1 MTVTASA
8 HPTGHP
14 GYTET
19 LPCEEAS
26 ASAARSLV
34 RTALTAWG
42 LGELEDLADDSCV
55 IVSELVANSSKHT
68 ASRNIRVTVSRPT
81 PRWVRVAVVDK
92 APRSLPAMRTAC
104 ATDTGGRGLVVVEA
118 LSDRWGTDLL
128 GWGKR
133 VWAELRTDVK
143 P

>member
-26 ASAARSLV
+26 ASAARRLV
-34 RTALTAWG
+34 RTALIAWG
-42 LGELEDLADDSCV
+42 LGDLADDSCV
-55 IVSELVANSSKHT
+55 IVSELVTNSLDHT
-68 ASRNIRVTVSRPT
+68 RSRNIQVTVSRPT
-81 PRWVRVAVVDK
+81 ARWVRVAVVDK
-92 APRSLPAMRTAC
+92 APRALPAMRTAS
-104 ATDTGGRGLVVVEA
+104 ASDTGGRGLVVVEA

>member
-1 MTVTASA
+1 MTVIASA

-26 ASAARSLV
+26 ASAARRLV

-42 LGELEDLADDSCV
+42 LDGLADDGCL
-55 IVSELVANSSKHT
+55 IVSELVTNSLEHT
-68 ASRNIRVTVSRPT
+68 ACRNVRVTVSRPA
-81 PRWVRVAVVDK
+81 PGWVRVAVVDK
-92 APRSLPAMRTAC
+92 AHLSLPAMRTAS
-104 ATDTGGRGLVVVEA
+104 AADTGGRGLVVVET